1 MRWVTV
7 AGVSILLLLVPATV
21 VSEPSDGRY
30 AFRVPYVSTLNVET
44 VTPPV
49 PCVASW
55 YGGGEP
61 LNEFTA
67 SGVPFD
73 AEALAVAAW
82 DYPFGTVLEV
92 SGNGRSVRVTV
103 NDRGPARR
111 LGRCLDLTKAAYSVL
126 DSLDSGLLEV
136 TYTVIS
142 EGE

>member
-1 MRWVTV
+1 MRWVSVLVVLIT
-7 AGVSILLLLVPATV
+7 LLLVPSRVAG
-21 VSEPSDGRY
+21 EPSDGRY
-30 AFRVPYVSTLNVET
+30 TYRVPYISTLDVET
-44 VTPPV
+44 LEPST
-49 PCVASW
+49 CVASW

-61 LNEFTA
+61 LNALTA
-67 SGVPFD
+67 SGETFD
-73 AEALAVAAW
+73 PDVLAVAAW

-111 LGRCLDLTKAAYSVL
+111 LGRCLDLTKAAYAVL

-136 TYTVIS
+136 TYKVIS